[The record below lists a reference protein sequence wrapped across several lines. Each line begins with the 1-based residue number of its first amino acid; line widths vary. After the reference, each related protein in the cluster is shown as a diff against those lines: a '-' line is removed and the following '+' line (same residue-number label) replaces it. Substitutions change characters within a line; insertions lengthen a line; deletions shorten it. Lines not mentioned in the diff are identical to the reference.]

1 MVGNTQAI
9 WMWAPKDDAMA
20 SDLAARDEQP
30 GRSFFPFQAADE
42 RESVNP
48 ATSAVTCMGPFPGNE
63 KTSNDSTSNPL
74 RSHFVRVRQ
83 VHAVGLPRSPSPLS
97 SAYEPIASHHR

>member
-48 ATSAVTCMGPFPGNE
+48 ATSAITCILYIYIYKMG
-63 KTSNDSTSNPL
+63 
-74 RSHFVRVRQ
+74 
-83 VHAVGLPRSPSPLS
+83 
-97 SAYEPIASHHR
+97 

>member
-48 ATSAVTCMGPFPGNE
+48 ATSAVTCIYYIVDPCP
-63 KTSNDSTSNPL
+63 
-74 RSHFVRVRQ
+74 Q
-83 VHAVGLPRSPSPLS
+83 
-97 SAYEPIASHHR
+97 AYLNLTQQQSL